1 MKLVLFF
8 IFVSN
13 LLASQHTTTDVF
25 QNSAIAMKV
34 DNVVKFSLESKT
46 LRNFKESIYI
56 ILDPANEITY
66 GISIAGNLDK
76 YETENLTCFDLG
88 RNRILAII
96 GDESTE
102 RFSDEYR
109 NNYALKSSANKI
121 TCSNKSGKRTVD
133 IPESIFGYVIFDET
147 FSYLFDLMTF
157 DSLQF
162 LKIEF
167 DLK

>member
-1 MKLVLFF
+1 MLFSILLGSSMLSQESTAN
-8 IFVSN
+8 IFK
-13 LLASQHTTTDVF
+13 
-25 QNSAIAMKV
+25 NSTIATKV

-46 LRNFKESIYI
+46 LKQFKKEIFYI
-56 ILDPANEITY
+56 VFDATNENTY
-66 GISIAGNLDK
+66 GILITDSLSDFDQQSLI
-76 YETENLTCFDLG
+76 CFDLG
-88 RNRILAII
+88 RNRILTVIA
-96 GDESTE
+96 DESTE

-121 TCSNKSGKRTVD
+121 TCPNKSGKRTID
-133 IPESIFGYVIFDET
+133 IPVSVFGYVIFDET